1 MAEGC
6 EITQGRAKGCKNAI
20 AGTSKMYL
28 NNFVENPFTVV
39 DGVATAINP
48 LLTEVFAY
56 DLVGDANILLQSMVG
71 DRNTGTSPNTQTLTL
86 ALNKITKEDNNQF
99 NLLVYGYPQAVVKDR
114 MGNYHVVGLTDG
126 IDFTVSPTTGGAKAD
141 FNGYNLTGTAI
152 ESQLAPLL
160 DEATI
165 TAFLALVQEDT
176 PSV

>member
-1 MAEGC
+1 MAGC
-6 EITQGRAKGCKNAI
+6 DITQGRTKGCKNAI
-20 AGTSKMYL
+20 AGTSKVYFF
-28 NNFVENPFTVV
+28 NNVENPFTVV

-48 LLTEVFAY
+48 LLTEVFQY
-56 DLVGDANILLQSMVG
+56 DLVGDGNNLVQSMVG

-114 MGNYHVVGLTDG
+114 MGNYHIVGITDG

-141 FNGYNLTGTAI
+141 FNGYNITGVAT
-152 ESQLAPLL
+152 ESQLAPIM
-160 DEATI
+160 DEDTV
-165 TAFLALVQEDT
+165 TAFLELVQTEI